1 MKKERQEFK
10 KILKSQ
16 EMVIRFDVE
25 KKLKKQLLEAEEK
38 TKKSQELEKNFIFA
52 KSNNQRLRNEHEK
65 MI

>member
-16 EMVIRFDVE
+16 EMVIRFDAE

-52 KSNNQRLRNEHEK
+52 KSNN
-65 MI
+65 

>member
-1 MKKERQEFK
+1 MKLMKKERQEFK

-38 TKKSQELEKNFIFA
+38 TKKNQELEKNFIFA
-52 KSNNQRLRNEHEK
+52 KSNN
-65 MI
+65 

>member
-1 MKKERQEFK
+1 MKLMKKERQEFK

-16 EMVIRFDVE
+16 EMVIRFDAE

-52 KSNNQRLRNEHEK
+52 KSNN
-65 MI
+65 